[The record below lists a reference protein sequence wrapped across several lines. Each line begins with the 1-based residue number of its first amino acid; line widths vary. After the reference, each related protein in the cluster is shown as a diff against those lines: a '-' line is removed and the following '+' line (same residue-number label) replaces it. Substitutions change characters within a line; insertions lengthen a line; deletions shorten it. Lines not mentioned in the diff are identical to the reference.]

1 MDKRDYYEVLG
12 VSRDASDADLK
23 KSKRRLE
30 MKYHPDR
37 NPDDAEAEEKFKE
50 VQEAYK
56 VLSDP
61 QKREAYNRFGH
72 EAVGPGAGAGGAAGF
87 RDIFEDVFGD
97 IFSGRGG
104 GGGRGGRRGRD
115 LRYPI
120 TLSLEDAVHGCQ
132 ETIHFSTEVQCE
144 KCTGSGAAPGSRP
157 TPCNACGGQGQVRV
171 AQGFFSIHQ
180 TCPRCRGEGSTISDP
195 CRECRGSGRT
205 RKSKKLSVKIPAG
218 VDNGDR
224 IRMSGEGEAGEP
236 GMPNGDLYI
245 EIQVRDHAIFKR
257 DGGHLYCELPISFT
271 MAALGGEIQVPTLDS
286 KVNLKIPPETQTDR
300 LFRMRG
306 KGVATVRNSN
316 PGDLICKVVVET
328 PVKLN
333 KQQKDLLRQFDEAVS
348 GSAKT
353 HEPKSKSWLD
363 SVRGFFDA

>member
-12 VSRDASDADLK
+12 VARDASDTDLK

-37 NPDDAEAEEKFKE
+37 NPDDAEAEAKFKE

-61 QKREAYNRFGH
+61 QRREAYNRFGH
-72 EAVGPGAGAGGAAGF
+72 DAVGPGAAAGGGAAGF

-97 IFSGRGG
+97 IFSARGG
-104 GGGRGGRRGRD
+104 GGGRGRRGRD
-115 LRYPI
+115 LRYPL
-120 TLSLEDAVHGCQ
+120 TLSLEDAIKGCQ
-132 ETIHFSTEVQCE
+132 ETIRFSTEVQCE
-144 KCTGSGAAPGSRP
+144 NCSGSGSAPGSRP
-157 TPCNACGGQGQVRV
+157 SMCNACGGQGQVRV
-171 AQGFFSIHQ
+171 QQGFFSIHQ
-180 TCPRCRGEGSTISDP
+180 TCPRCRGEGSTITDP
-195 CRECRGSGRT
+195 CRECRGSGHT
-205 RKSKKLSVKIPAG
+205 RKSKNLSVKIPPG

-224 IRMSGEGEAGEP
+224 IRMSGEGEAG
-236 GMPNGDLYI
+236 GDLYI
-245 EIQVRDHAIFKR
+245 EIQVRDHAIFIR
-257 DGGHLYCELPISFT
+257 DGGDLYCELPISFT

-306 KGVATVRNSN
+306 KGVPTVRKSS
-316 PGDLICKVVVET
+316 PGDLICKVIVET
-328 PVKLN
+328 PVNLN
-333 KQQKDLLRQFDEAVS
+333 KQQKELLRQFDEAVS

-353 HEPKSKSWLD
+353 HDPKSKSWLD

>member
-12 VSRDASDADLK
+12 VSRDASDTDLK

-72 EAVGPGAGAGGAAGF
+72 DAVGPGAAGGGAAGF

-104 GGGRGGRRGRD
+104 GGARGRRGRD

-120 TLSLEDAVHGCQ
+120 TLSLENAVHGCQ
-132 ETIHFSTEVQCE
+132 ETIRFSTEVQCG
-144 KCTGSGAAPGSRP
+144 KCSGSGAAPGSRP
-157 TPCNACGGQGQVRV
+157 TTCSACGGQGQVRV
-171 AQGFFSIHQ
+171 QQGFFSIHQ

-195 CRECRGSGRT
+195 CRECRGGGRV
-205 RKSKKLSVKIPAG
+205 RKSKKLSVKIPPG

-236 GMPNGDLYI
+236 GMVNGDLYI
-245 EIQVRDHAIFKR
+245 EIQVRDHAIFTR

-271 MAALGGEIQVPTLDS
+271 MAALGGEVQVPTLDS
-286 KVNLKIPPETQTDR
+286 KVNLKIPAETQTER

-306 KGVATVRNSN
+306 KGVPTVRNSS

-328 PVKLN
+328 PVNLN